1 MAEVNPF
8 AKYKPAAVSTTQ
20 PATEVNPFAK
30 FKAPNTEGVV
40 APEGPRSYKLAAAPW
55 TEGSVAG
62 AALENL
68 APSAIKFYGGLAE
81 MVMSPI
87 ETGAA
92 IHDFGANLKNFLLN
106 SYFPDAVSK
115 EELAA
120 ADRTVNA
127 MVTGLTNRYG
137 GKEAIKR
144 TMAEDPVGFLA
155 DLSTALTGG
164 AMAAPKGSAVARGLE
179 KASRM
184 TDPLRPV
191 IGAANV
197 TGKGLAAGGTLLANA
212 LDPKSAALMQMSG
225 QNAPDILNALQSYET
240 FVPGSKPTAA
250 QATSVLPPKKGA
262 LFTAFAKSG
271 EEVSPVSAEYIQR
284 EVDQANAQRA
294 ALQTVA
300 GKPGELETAVAARKA
315 QGDIDYGQASKDM
328 VRADPALG
336 QLVQD
341 PYINQARENAKELS
355 NSQGITFKSNPIQYL
370 HNMKTRMDALI
381 RAETDPVV
389 AGQMLKKQ
397 KELVEWMENK
407 SSSYKKARETYAQNS
422 GPINQMEV
430 GQYLESKLVPDL
442 MVNEET
448 GKLNFNQFARAIENA
463 PTTLKKSTGF
473 ARFQKLTDVLT
484 PDQVKVIEN
493 IRDDLARAQATRA
506 LAAAGK
512 KGGALQL
519 KNFVQEI
526 TDDLRG
532 PSVVKTAVTVTND
545 IIKRVK
551 GQMTEK
557 MAVDLATA
565 MLTPEA
571 AAEALR
577 RAMMRDEKLRKLVAV
592 PKAAGKGIV
601 TGLEKLPPAAVN
613 MLGSEENRNALNE
626 PPLITI
632 TKGVPVK

>member
-40 APEGPRSYKLAAAPW
+40 APEGPRSYAWSEVP
-55 TEGSVAG
+55 G

-68 APSAIKFYGGLAE
+68 APSAKKFYGDLYE
-81 MVMSPI
+81 MVTSPI

-92 IHDFGANLKNFLLN
+92 IHDFGANLKNFLLA

-127 MVTGLTNRYG
+127 MVTGFKKNYG
-137 GKEAIKR
+137 GEEAIKR
-144 TMAEDPVGFLA
+144 YIAENPVQAFA

-197 TGKGLAAGGTLLANA
+197 TGKGLAAGGTVLANA
-212 LDPKSAALMQMSG
+212 LDPKSAALMQMAG
-225 QNAPDILNALQSYET
+225 ENAPDILNALQSYET

-250 QATSVLPPKKGA
+250 QATSVLPPEKGA

-271 EEVSPVSAEYIQR
+271 EEVSPVSAKYIQR
-284 EVDQANAQRA
+284 EVDQADAQRA
-294 ALQTVA
+294 ALQTVS

-315 QGDIDYGQASKDM
+315 QGDIEYPQAFAQKTK
-328 VRADPALG
+328 ANQALID
-336 QLVQD
+336 LSQD
-341 PYINQARENAKELS
+341 PYVGRALESAKELTAS
-355 NSQGITFKSNPIQYL
+355 ETGTTLANLSIKDNLIRHL
-370 HNMKTRMDALI
+370 HNTKKELDAMVS
-381 RAETDPVV
+381 AETNPGVKS
-389 AGQMLKKQ
+389 QILKKQ
-397 KELVEWMENK
+397 EELLDWMKTK
-407 SSSYKKARETYAQNS
+407 SPEYKKAIETYAQNS
-422 GPINQMEV
+422 GPIGQMKI
-430 GQYLESKLVPDL
+430 GRYLEDKLVPAL

-448 GKLNFNQFARAIENA
+448 AKLKVNEFANALENPTATLEKSLGFNQYKE
-463 PTTLKKSTGF
+463 
-473 ARFQKLTDVLT
+473 LTDVLT
-484 PDQVKVIEN
+484 PDQFKTLEA
-493 IRDDLARAQATRA
+493 IRDDLARAQATKA

-545 IIKRVK
+545 IIKRIK